1 MGSEA
6 GKQRRGQVIG
16 TDFEFHSI
24 VGNMQSSKDLEK
36 GLLCVFWT
44 YLRRWNEGQ
53 INVEESVSYNSLWP
67 HHSGKMWPE
76 INLRWALLITVEV
89 SFCWWRGLSVDGLRE
104 VDGGVLVSLITE
116 LCNLHAQGANRSR
129 HVYLGTGLVSDSSH
143 LKIFMT
149 SSSFPRIIPFII
161 LGVFL
166 FFVSVFCYGPYR
178 TLIIVV
184 IIIILKV
191 TFSWNHKSID
201 YLPLRH
207 FYLKSKID
215 FYRLC
220 QQ

>member
-1 MGSEA
+1 M
-6 GKQRRGQVIG
+6 
-16 TDFEFHSI
+16 
-24 VGNMQSSKDLEK
+24 
-36 GLLCVFWT
+36 
-44 YLRRWNEGQ
+44 
-53 INVEESVSYNSLWP
+53 
-67 HHSGKMWPE
+67 
-76 INLRWALLITVEV
+76 
-89 SFCWWRGLSVDGLRE
+89 
-104 VDGGVLVSLITE
+104 DGGVLVSLITE

-129 HVYLGTGLVSDSSH
+129 HVYLGTGLASDSSH

-149 SSSFPRIIPFII
+149 SSSFPRIMPFII

-207 FYLKSKID
+207 FFYLKSKID
-215 FYRLC
+215 FYKLC

>member
-1 MGSEA
+1 M
-6 GKQRRGQVIG
+6 
-16 TDFEFHSI
+16 
-24 VGNMQSSKDLEK
+24 N
-36 GLLCVFWT
+36 
-44 YLRRWNEGQ
+44 
-53 INVEESVSYNSLWP
+53 
-67 HHSGKMWPE
+67 
-76 INLRWALLITVEV
+76 
-89 SFCWWRGLSVDGLRE
+89 
-104 VDGGVLVSLITE
+104 GGVLVSLITE
-116 LCNLHAQGANRSR
+116 LCNLYAQGANRSR

-166 FFVSVFCYGPYR
+166 FFVSFFYYGPYR

-184 IIIILKV
+184 VVVVIILKV
-191 TFSWNHKSID
+191 TFSLNHKSID
-201 YLPLRH
+201 YLPLRLF

>member
-1 MGSEA
+1 M
-6 GKQRRGQVIG
+6 
-16 TDFEFHSI
+16 
-24 VGNMQSSKDLEK
+24 N
-36 GLLCVFWT
+36 
-44 YLRRWNEGQ
+44 
-53 INVEESVSYNSLWP
+53 
-67 HHSGKMWPE
+67 
-76 INLRWALLITVEV
+76 
-89 SFCWWRGLSVDGLRE
+89 
-104 VDGGVLVSLITE
+104 GGVLVSLITE

-129 HVYLGTGLVSDSSH
+129 YVYLGTGLVSDASH

-166 FFVSVFCYGPYR
+166 FFVSFFYYGPYR

-184 IIIILKV
+184 VVIILKV
-191 TFSWNHKSID
+191 TFSLNHKSID
-201 YLPLRH
+201 YLPLRLF

>member
-1 MGSEA
+1 M
-6 GKQRRGQVIG
+6 
-16 TDFEFHSI
+16 
-24 VGNMQSSKDLEK
+24 
-36 GLLCVFWT
+36 
-44 YLRRWNEGQ
+44 
-53 INVEESVSYNSLWP
+53 
-67 HHSGKMWPE
+67 
-76 INLRWALLITVEV
+76 
-89 SFCWWRGLSVDGLRE
+89 
-104 VDGGVLVSLITE
+104 VSLITE

-129 HVYLGTGLVSDSSH
+129 HVYLGTGLASDSSH

-149 SSSFPRIIPFII
+149 SSSFPRIMPFII

-207 FYLKSKID
+207 FFYLKSKID
-215 FYRLC
+215 FYKLC